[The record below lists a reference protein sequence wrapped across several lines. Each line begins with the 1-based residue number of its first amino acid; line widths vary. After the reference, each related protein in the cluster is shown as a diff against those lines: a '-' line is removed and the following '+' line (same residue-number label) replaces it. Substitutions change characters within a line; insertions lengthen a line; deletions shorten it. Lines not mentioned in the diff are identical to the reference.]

1 VAAEFL
7 KAFPMLEDVLMESWQ
22 EGMGMGNPY
31 TSTLPT
37 RGYGRPH
44 SLASRVI
51 ACANR
56 SCKGGGF
63 DLLQDISK
71 MVHERLTTME
81 FVQVCRGTENSEQRI
96 GQDCVNML
104 HYRLTLEYTLGQSP
118 E

>member
-1 VAAEFL
+1 
-7 KAFPMLEDVLMESWQ
+7 
-22 EGMGMGNPY
+22 
-31 TSTLPT
+31 
-37 RGYGRPH
+37 
-44 SLASRVI
+44 
-51 ACANR
+51 
-56 SCKGGGF
+56 
-63 DLLQDISK
+63 